1 MKPAIYLRVSTE
13 IQSLES
19 QRMEVLSYCAFRKW
33 VAPVEFTDV
42 ISGSKAARPGLDALF
57 AAINRREVDMVVVAK
72 LDRLGRS
79 LKHIT
84 GVIDMLRK
92 KGVAL
97 VCTSQGID
105 TTNMNP
111 MGNMQLGILSVF
123 SEFEREMIR
132 ERTRAGLRVA
142 RENGKVLGRVSK
154 VAPAGEAGR
163 RAVVGAWH
171 AETGGKSVRKLAKM
185 LGGVSSAT
193 AAKWAREWKPVEA
206 MEVAT

>member
-19 QRMEVLSYCAFRKW
+19 QRMETLAYCKYRKW
-33 VAPVEFTDV
+33 PDPVEFTDV
-42 ISGSKAARPGLDALF
+42 ISGSKSARPGLDALVG
-57 AAINRREVDMVVVAK
+57 AIDRKEVDMVVVAK

-84 GVIDMLRK
+84 SMIDMLRK
-92 KGVAL
+92 KNVAL

-111 MGNMQLGILSVF
+111 MGNMQLGILGVF

-142 RENGKVLGRVSK
+142 RESGKVLGRVSP
-154 VAPAGEAGR
+154 VAPVGAEAR
-163 RAVVGAWH
+163 QAVVVQWWTEG
-171 AETGGKSVRKLAKM
+171 GGKSVRALAKM
-185 LGGVSSAT
+185 LGGVSTAT
-193 AAKWAREWKPVEA
+193 AAKWAREYKPVPA
-206 MEVAT
+206 MEVGP

>member
-19 QRMEVLSYCAFRKW
+19 QRTEVLNYCKFRKW
-33 VAPVEFTDV
+33 DSPMEFTDV
-42 ISGSKAARPGLDALF
+42 ISGSQPARPGLDALWD
-57 AAINRREVDMVVVAK
+57 AIDRKEVDMIVVVK

-84 GVIDMLRK
+84 QVIGQLEK
-92 KGVAL
+92 KQVAL

-111 MGNMQLGILSVF
+111 MGRMQLGILGVF
-123 SEFEREMIR
+123 AEFEREMIR

-142 RENGKVLGRVSK
+142 RANGKILGRPSQK
-154 VAPAGEAGR
+154 AI
-163 RAVVGAWH
+163 AVDDRGPIIAVWKSEGGVG
-171 AETGGKSVRKLAKM
+171 VRELAKR
-185 LGGVSSAT
+185 LGGVSTAT
-193 AAKWAREWKPVEA
+193 AAKWAKAV
-206 MEVAT
+206 